1 MNVLLTMKEQQ
12 RYARHLALS
21 EIGIEGQK
29 RLKLARILC
38 VGAGGLGSPALLYL
52 AAAGVGTIG
61 IMDYDKVDISNLQR
75 QILFTNADLGVK
87 KVYAAKKR
95 LSALNPHIEI
105 IPYDHGLN
113 VENAIAIIQDYD
125 VVLDCTDNF
134 SSRYLINDVC
144 VRLEKPMV
152 YASILRFEGQ
162 CSVFWAPHHPC
173 YCCLYS
179 KAPATNSAM
188 NCADSG
194 VVGAIVGILGSIQA
208 MEAIKIILQQGEALL
223 GRLLLVDA
231 MSMSFKTFSIPKQ
244 AHCPSCVKREPW
256 QMLVDNI
263 GVCAALK
270 IDPRLRGD
278 DINHVAN
285 INNVADINS
294 KYDTKNIG
302 YTYISV
308 EKLQQ
313 LKQEKANFLLLDVRE
328 PFEHEICNLGGTLI
342 PLTKLHENM
351 TQLDGNQ
358 TIIIYCKDD
367 ARSIKAAKIL
377 IANGCKHIQVL
388 QGGILAWIDKIDSS
402 LLRY

>member
-1 MNVLLTMKEQQ
+1 MNVSLTINEQQ

-29 RLKLARILC
+29 RLKSARILC

-105 IPYDHGLN
+105 ITYDHGLN
-113 VENAIAIIQDYD
+113 VENAISTIQDYD

-144 VRLEKPMV
+144 GRLEKPMV

-179 KAPATNSAM
+179 KAPATNSTM

-194 VVGAIVGILGSIQA
+194 IVGAMVGILGSIQA
-208 MEAIKIILQQGEALL
+208 MEAIKIILQQGESLL

-231 MSMSFKTFSIPKQ
+231 LSMSFKTFAISKQ
-244 AHCPSCVKREPW
+244 ANCPSCVKREPW

-263 GVCAALK
+263 RVCAAVK
-270 IDPRLRGD
+270 IDPSLRGD
-278 DINHVAN
+278 DIQ
-285 INNVADINS
+285 
-294 KYDTKNIG
+294 NIG

-308 EKLQQ
+308 AKLQQ

-328 PFEHEICNLGGTLI
+328 PFEHEICNIGGTLM

-351 TQLDGNQ
+351 TQLDINQ

-367 ARSIKAAKIL
+367 ARSIQAAKML
-377 IANGCKHIQVL
+377 IAHGCKHIQVL
-388 QGGILAWIDKIDSS
+388 QGGIIAWIDEIDSS

>member
-1 MNVLLTMKEQQ
+1 MNVSLTINEQQ

-21 EIGIEGQK
+21 EIGIAGQK
-29 RLKLARILC
+29 RLKSARILC

-61 IMDYDKVDISNLQR
+61 IMDDDQVDISNLQR
-75 QILFTNADLGVK
+75 QILFTDADLGVK

-105 IPYDHGLN
+105 ITYDHGLN
-113 VENAIAIIQDYD
+113 VENAISTIQDYD

-162 CSVFWAPHHPC
+162 CAVFWAPHHPC

-179 KAPATNSAM
+179 KAPATNSTM

-194 VVGAIVGILGSIQA
+194 VVGAMVGILGSIQA

-231 MSMSFKTFSIPKQ
+231 MSMSFKTFAISKRTK
-244 AHCPSCVKREPW
+244 CPSCVKREPW

-263 GVCAALK
+263 RVCAALK
-270 IDPRLRGD
+270 IDPSL
-278 DINHVAN
+278 
-285 INNVADINS
+285 
-294 KYDTKNIG
+294 
-302 YTYISV
+302 YISV

-328 PFEHEICNLGGTLI
+328 PFEHEICNLGGILI

-351 TQLDGNQ
+351 TQLDINQ
-358 TIIIYCKDD
+358 TIVIYCKDD
-367 ARSIKAAKIL
+367 ARSIQAAKML
-377 IANGCKHIQVL
+377 IAHGCKHIQVL
-388 QGGILAWIDKIDSS
+388 QGGILAWIDEIDSS